1 MQRTPISSRALLS
14 AGYDVEARELEVEFH
29 GGRVYRYRDVP
40 HGVYEFLLRT
50 REKGRFF
57 NRMIA
62 SCYEYSDVSEPAH
75 APDEDMLEA
84 LRASL
89 AHVRGSRQR

>member
-1 MQRTPISSRALLS
+1 MQRTPISSRALVS
-14 AGYDVEARELEVEFH
+14 AGYDDSTRELEVEFH

-40 HGVYEFLLRT
+40 SDVFQFLLRT

-62 SCYEYSDVSEPAH
+62 SRYEYSDVSKPEPAE
-75 APDEDMLEA
+75 DDMLES

-89 AHVRGSRQR
+89 AHVRGRHGS